1 MKLSKILLV
10 ACATTLA
17 TFTTPAHAEWSTD
30 SSNGA
35 FNDVHL
41 GWGQ

>member
-1 MKLSKILLV
+1 MNCSKTLLV
-10 ACATTLA
+10 ACATPLA
-17 TFTTPAHAEWSTD
+17 TFPAHAEWRTD

>member
-10 ACATTLA
+10 ACATTPA
-17 TFTTPAHAEWSTD
+17 TFPASAHAEWRTD

-35 FNDVHL
+35 FDDAHL